1 MPLPFNLAK
10 VNSVQQT
17 LILLACKLSVSLSI
31 QEAFRKELPKSY
43 HNPGEGVHKQMVTAS
58 ISRGL
63 YPYKATPTQA
73 VDLNT
78 EVCEKC
84 LGYSAMNTLR
94 SAHHRLYTFLQGF
107 HLENYLLLTIK

>member
-43 HNPGEGVHKQMVTAS
+43 HNPGEGVHKQMVTALHFKGSLS
-58 ISRGL
+58 IQSHSNTSCR
-63 YPYKATPTQA
+63 
-73 VDLNT
+73 LNT
-78 EVCEKC
+78 EVCEKG